1 MRPNLAERRG
11 HTMAH
16 NVVLALRHHLGCAS
30 LQYELHNHENWALIL
45 LASLLLLPQWTTK
58 AVGLCHGVKI

>member
-1 MRPNLAERRG
+1 
-11 HTMAH
+11 MAH